1 MLMSSSVSMIYTRCT
16 YTTLIRS
23 ISIGEVIEPARLVC
37 IPLAK
42 FRARRQLRPPLP
54 DAGIVLPQ
62 AARPQPVS
70 KNSPVPGFELVVDP
84 TDPHQRSLLRPAAA
98 LAEFRHAQVRGRE
111 PEHPPGHRPA

>member
-23 ISIGEVIEPARLVC
+23 ISIGEVIEPALLVC

-54 DAGIVLPQ
+54 EAGIVLPQ

-70 KNSPVPGFELVVDP
+70 KNAPVPGFACVVDS
-84 TDPHQRSLLRPAAA
+84 TDSHQRSILRHSEAIAVF
-98 LAEFRHAQVRGRE
+98 LHAQ
-111 PEHPPGHRPA
+111 